1 MNDCATNTIA
11 EIMVLLEKLAGCGCP
26 SRKKAK
32 PISDILKIKADPAT
46 KMQDL
51 GLSVISQEVLAQS
64 KIDTVGDVITKLEPD
79 LLATRRMTFRALA
92 DIEHALLGRPEKP
105 SWEEVLQAIEK
116 RNA

>member
-1 MNDCATNTIA
+1 MNDCASTVIA
-11 EIMVLLEKLAGCGCP
+11 EILPLLEKLAACGCP
-26 SRKKAK
+26 SRKKPK
-32 PISDILKIKADPAT
+32 PIADILKVKADPAT
-46 KMQDL
+46 KIQDL
-51 GLSVISQEVLAQS
+51 GLSVISQDVLAQA
-64 KIDTVGDVITKLEPD
+64 KISTVGDVVTKLEPD